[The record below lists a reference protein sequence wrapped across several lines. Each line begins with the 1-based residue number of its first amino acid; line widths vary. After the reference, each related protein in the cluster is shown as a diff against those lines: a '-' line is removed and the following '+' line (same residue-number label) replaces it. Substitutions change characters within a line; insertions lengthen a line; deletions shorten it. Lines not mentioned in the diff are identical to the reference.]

1 MNPRLSRFR
10 EIVIDTGPLLLY
22 LVGSYDKR
30 YLSRFSYDEYEFLLL
45 IRYLSSFKKVY
56 VTPQVLA
63 EASNLARR
71 RLKEEQYSIFI
82 RRSIVLL
89 VGLWE
94 EYVAK
99 DEILKRS
106 ELPRFGITDASLLS
120 TVDRDKLLLT
130 DDAPLFWYCAGKDM
144 PVMHLDGIKSLIW

>member
-10 EIVIDTGPLLLY
+10 EMVIDTGPLLLY

-30 YLSRFSYDEYEFLLL
+30 YLSRFGYNEYEFSLL
-45 IRYLSSFKKVY
+45 IRFLSSFKKVY

-63 EASNLARR
+63 EASNLGKR
-71 RLKEEQYSIFI
+71 RLKEEHYPIFI

-106 ELPRFGITDASLLS
+106 ELARFGITDASLLS

-130 DDAPLFWYCAGKDM
+130 DDAPLFWYCAGKDL
-144 PVMHLDGIKSLIW
+144 PAMHLDGIKSLIW

>member
-56 VTPQVLA
+56 
-63 EASNLARR
+63 LARR

-130 DDAPLFWYCAGKDM
+130 DDAPLFWYCSGKDM

>member
-130 DDAPLFWYCAGKDM
+130 DDAPLFWYCSGKDM

>member
-30 YLSRFSYDEYEFLLL
+30 YLSRFSYDEHEFLLL
-45 IRYLSSFKKVY
+45 IRFLSGFKKVI

-63 EASNLARR
+63 EASNLAKR
-71 RLKEEQYSIFI
+71 RLKEEHYQIFI
-82 RRSIVLL
+82 CRSIVLL
-89 VGLWE
+89 AGIWE

-106 ELPRFGITDASLLS
+106 ELPRFGTTDASLLS

-130 DDAPLFWYCAGKDM
+130 DDAPLFWYCSGKDL
-144 PVMHLDGIKSLIW
+144 PAMHLDGIKSLIW

>member
-30 YLSRFSYDEYEFLLL
+30 YLSRFSYDEHEFLLL
-45 IRYLSSFKKVY
+45 IRFLSRFKKVI

-63 EASNLARR
+63 EASNLAKR
-71 RLKEEQYSIFI
+71 RLKEEHYPIFI
-82 RRSIVLL
+82 CRSIILL
-89 VGLWE
+89 VGIWE

-106 ELPRFGITDASLLS
+106 ELARFGITDASLLS

-130 DDAPLFWYCAGKDM
+130 DDAPLFWYCAGKDL
-144 PVMHLDGIKSLIW
+144 PAMHLDGIKSLIW

>member
-30 YLSRFSYDEYEFLLL
+30 YLSRFGYDENEFLLL
-45 IRYLSSFKKVY
+45 IRFLSSFKKVY

-63 EASNLARR
+63 EASNLAKR
-71 RLKEEQYSIFI
+71 RLKEEYYPIFI
-82 RRSIVLL
+82 RRSIGLL

-99 DEILKRS
+99 DEIIKRS

-130 DDAPLFWYCAGKDM
+130 DDAPLFWYCAGKDL
-144 PVMHLDGIKSLIW
+144 PAMHLDGIKSLIW

>member
-130 DDAPLFWYCAGKDM
+130 DDAPLFWYCAGKDL

>member
-10 EIVIDTGPLLLY
+10 EMVLDTGPLLLY

-30 YLSRFSYDEYEFLLL
+30 YLSRFGYDENEFLLL
-45 IRYLSSFKKVY
+45 IRFLSSFKKVY

-63 EASNLARR
+63 EASNLAKR
-71 RLKEEQYSIFI
+71 RLKEEYYPIFI

-99 DEILKRS
+99 DEIIKRS

-130 DDAPLFWYCAGKDM
+130 DDAPLFWYCAGKDL

>member
-10 EIVIDTGPLLLY
+10 EIVIDTGPPLLY

-45 IRYLSSFKKVY
+45 IRYLYLSSFKNVY

-63 EASNLARR
+63 EASNLAKR
-71 RLKEEQYSIFI
+71 RLKKEYYSIFI

-99 DEILKRS
+99 DEIFQFFRY
-106 ELPRFGITDASLLS
+106 GH
-120 TVDRDKLLLT
+120 TVLGWLGCLGRET
-130 DDAPLFWYCAGKDM
+130 PPF
-144 PVMHLDGIKSLIW
+144 

>member
-45 IRYLSSFKKVY
+45 IRYLSSFKRVY
-56 VTPQVLA
+56 VTPQILA
-63 EASNLARR
+63 EASNLAKR
-71 RLKEEQYSIFI
+71 RLKEEHYSIFI

>member
-10 EIVIDTGPLLLY
+10 EILIDTGPLLLY

-30 YLSRFSYDEYEFLLL
+30 YLSRFGYDEYEFLLL
-45 IRYLSSFKKVY
+45 IRFLSSFKKVY

-63 EASNLARR
+63 EASNLAKR
-71 RLKEEQYSIFI
+71 RLKEEYYPIFI

-99 DEILKRS
+99 DEIIKRS

-130 DDAPLFWYCAGKDM
+130 DDAPLFWYCAGKDL
-144 PVMHLDGIKSLIW
+144 PVCISMESNR